1 MKRKLPTEFIEKY
14 QKLLG
19 TEKSQEFFDAID
31 GTSKKGFRLNPL
43 KFDYQNVSYDLSHPI
58 RGVDDAFYGN
68 VSGYSSD
75 WVGGYVYSQDPAAMY
90 PAQIANVK
98 PGDKV
103 LDLCAAPG
111 GKSTALAQHLSNQG
125 ILVANEI
132 SGKRANN
139 LRENLE
145 RWGASNVLLTNET
158 PENLAKVLPQ
168 FFTTIVVDA
177 PCSGEGMFRKDPDAI
192 QYWSQEYVLTCQ
204 ARQKEILNEAVKMLE
219 PNGELIYSTCTFSPE
234 EDEQIVEWLVEN
246 YGFEVQEIEK
256 FEGMSRGKA
265 DWTKSGLNAVENTGR
280 FWFQDGVGE
289 GQFVARLKNVKS
301 ERIQLPPSQSN
312 KKAKK
317 KKNLHD
323 HGPEHL
329 SRKEKELIKQVLDNF
344 MLPDSLKHWED
355 KALIRKDH
363 VFVPVIDP
371 ALVKNLRIL
380 SNGVELGLM
389 KKNRFEPGHQ
399 LAEVLGQ
406 LPQQKV
412 VELKDEAQYKA
423 YLHGETIH
431 SDSPYRG
438 YVLVAFEDHIFS
450 FGKLGNDY
458 ILKNY
463 YPKGLRR

>member
-132 SGKRANN
+132 SSKRANN
-139 LRENLE
+139 LRENL
-145 RWGASNVLLTNET
+145 
-158 PENLAKVLPQ
+158 
-168 FFTTIVVDA
+168 

-234 EDEQIVEWLVEN
+234 ED
-246 YGFEVQEIEK
+246 
-256 FEGMSRGKA
+256 
-265 DWTKSGLNAVENTGR
+265 
-280 FWFQDGVGE
+280 
-289 GQFVARLKNVKS
+289 
-301 ERIQLPPSQSN
+301 
-312 KKAKK
+312 
-317 KKNLHD
+317 
-323 HGPEHL
+323 
-329 SRKEKELIKQVLDNF
+329 
-344 MLPDSLKHWED
+344 
-355 KALIRKDH
+355 
-363 VFVPVIDP
+363 
-371 ALVKNLRIL
+371 
-380 SNGVELGLM
+380 
-389 KKNRFEPGHQ
+389 
-399 LAEVLGQ
+399 
-406 LPQQKV
+406 
-412 VELKDEAQYKA
+412 
-423 YLHGETIH
+423 
-431 SDSPYRG
+431 
-438 YVLVAFEDHIFS
+438 
-450 FGKLGNDY
+450 
-458 ILKNY
+458 
-463 YPKGLRR
+463 